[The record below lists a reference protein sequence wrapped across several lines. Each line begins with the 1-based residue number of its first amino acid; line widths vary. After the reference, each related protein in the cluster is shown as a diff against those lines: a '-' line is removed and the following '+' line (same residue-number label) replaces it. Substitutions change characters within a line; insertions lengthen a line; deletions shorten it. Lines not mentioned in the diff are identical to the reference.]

1 MTPTLTTSIIK
12 RNAALMNFNTRRL
25 PCNENSCVLMNLKYR
40 IRPKWQMSL
49 TQATLPDFLHKRF
62 E

>member
-1 MTPTLTTSIIK
+1 
-12 RNAALMNFNTRRL
+12 MNFNTRRL